1 MPVQAPAKPF
11 KIYRSS
17 AGSGKTYALTREYL
31 SLALQSPDY
40 FRSILAVTFTNKA
53 TQEMK
58 SRIIETLHEL
68 ASGQPH
74 SMRQALMEATGL
86 EGAALT
92 QRATEVLSSILH
104 NYAHFSVST
113 IDSFFQRII
122 RSFAKE
128 IGLRAGFKVELDQQK
143 VLDDLIDRVLAGV
156 GTDKHLTRWLTQFA
170 EEQIDEGK
178 SWDIRRSIRSLAGE
192 IFTESYKQHE
202 KGLQRIAQDE
212 KGLLKVL
219 GQLKDIRLAFENSME
234 ELGRSALQFLEQRG
248 LRIDD
253 FAYGKSGPANY
264 FTHILKENGAYAPG
278 KRVLEVLEDPQKWA
292 SKSNKQRDYLIS
304 AALEGL
310 SPRLQQAVALYEKEY
325 EHYLTAKEVLRFIY
339 TLGILAHLT
348 AVLSKYREDNDLLLI
363 SDAAVFLKDIIG
375 QDQTPFIFE
384 KTGTR
389 YQHFLIDEF
398 QDTSGFQ
405 WDNFRPLIENSV
417 ASGNLNLVVGDI
429 KQSIYRWRGGDW
441 KLLLKQIE
449 EDIGPQNTQHESLN
463 YNRRSCR
470 TIIDF
475 NNSLFYQ
482 AAWELKAV
490 CESKIAD
497 TADEMEQTAL
507 QFYLHS
513 LAQAYSDVFQIY
525 PDDKSASPC
534 GLVQVNFLQADE
546 EEGAW
551 KQQAQQAMLASVRE
565 LQDKGYSA
573 RDIALLVRSNR
584 EGQELASVLMQAEEE
599 KEPGSP
605 YNYRVISSDS
615 LFVGNAASVGLLLN
629 VLRYLHNPQNAVAR
643 TNMAYDYQRYILKP
657 EALDWHQ
664 LFLACAR
671 GEEALKAYLPPPFL
685 QKQVYLTKLPLYE
698 MVESLIDQFRLN
710 ELPGEWGY
718 LQAFQDAVLHYSG
731 EEKGDIDTFLNW
743 WAETGYKRTV
753 QVSDSLDA
761 IRIYT
766 VHTSKGLQF
775 RAVLMPYCQWELN
788 HKPNANNFIWARAHT
803 HPLQEL
809 EALPVKYS
817 ARLEQTHFRE
827 QYYRELIQAYLDN
840 LNLLYV
846 AFTRAEEVLRIWSP
860 LPAIPKGQTMP
871 RADHVNG
878 MLYRLLSGNVQTP
891 EAAGMSEK
899 ELIRLQA
906 GWQPE
911 GACYQTGELQ
921 PVAQRK
927 KREAESSLPLQHYL
941 NTRWRSRLTVR
952 RRNASLVLA
961 TDEKAAARINWSRTL
976 HALLRQI
983 RQPEELER
991 ALENIYYEGMINRQE
1006 LPAVRSQMEALF
1018 RHPVAG
1024 QWFEPH
1030 WEIRTELPLLS
1041 TTGYLLRPDRVIT
1054 SGSEAH
1060 AIDFRVEKPSP
1071 AHARRVRHYLQL
1083 LRRMGFSQVLGWV
1096 YYLDSEQ
1103 ALEVGANGQEQL
1115 GLGF

>member
-1 MPVQAPAKPF
+1 VQAPGKKF

-17 AGSGKTYALTREYL
+17 AGSGKTYTLTREYL

-40 FRSILAVTFTNKA
+40 FRTILAVTFTNKA

-68 ASGQPH
+68 AEGEPH
-74 SMRQALMEATGL
+74 SMREALMEATGL
-86 EGAALT
+86 QAEALT
-92 QRATEVLSSILH
+92 LRAQQVLSAILH
-104 NYAHFSVST
+104 NYSHFSVST

-143 VLDDLIDRVLAGV
+143 VLDDLIDRVLAGI

-192 IFTESYKQHE
+192 IFTESYKVHE
-202 KGLQRIAQDE
+202 KGLQRLAHNE

-219 GQLKDIRLAFENSME
+219 GQLKEQKVAFEEKME
-234 ELGRSALQFLEQRG
+234 ALGRSGLQFLEERG
-248 LRIDD
+248 LRIED

-264 FTHILKENGAYAPG
+264 LNAILKENGQYAPG
-278 KRVLEVLEDPQKWA
+278 KRLLEVLEDPDKW
-292 SKSNKQRDYLIS
+292 SPKSNKQRDYFIA

-310 SPRLQQAVALYEKEY
+310 SPRLQQALALYEAQY
-325 EHYLTAKEVLRFIY
+325 ETYLTAKEVLRFIY

-375 QDQTPFIFE
+375 ENETPFIYE

-405 WDNFRPLIENSV
+405 WDNFRPLVQDSV
-417 ASGNLNLVVGDI
+417 AAGNLNLVVGDI

-441 KLLLKQIE
+441 KLLLHKIE
-449 EDIGPQNTQHESLN
+449 ADIGSENTQRETLN

-470 TIIDF
+470 NIIDF

-482 AAWELKAV
+482 AAWELVEV
-490 CESKIAD
+490 CESKITEVAD
-497 TADEMEQTAL
+497 GMEQTAL
-507 QFYLHS
+507 HFELQN
-513 LAQAYSDVFQIY
+513 LAAAYADVFQIY
-525 PDDKSASPC
+525 PEGKATTPC
-534 GLVQVNFLQADE
+534 GLVNVHFLEADE
-546 EEGAW
+546 EEGSW
-551 KQQAQQAMLASVRE
+551 KVQAQQGMLSTIQE
-565 LQDKGYSA
+565 LQEKGYKA

-599 KEPGSP
+599 KGAGSP

-615 LFVGNAASVGLLLN
+615 LFLSNAASVCLLLN
-629 VLRYLHNPQNAVAR
+629 ILRYLHNPQNAVAR
-643 TNMAYDYQRYILKP
+643 TNMAYDYHRYILKAD
-657 EALDWHQ
+657 ALDWHL
-664 LFLACAR
+664 LFGACAR
-671 GEEALKAYLPPPFL
+671 GEEALQDYLPPRFL
-685 QKQVYLTKLPLYE
+685 QQQIYLTKLPLFE
-698 MVESLIDQFRLN
+698 LVETLIGLFRLN

-731 EEKGDIDTFLNW
+731 EEKGDIDSFLAW
-743 WAETGYKRTV
+743 WEETGYKRTV
-753 QVSDSLDA
+753 QVSESLDA

-788 HKPNANNFIWARAHT
+788 HKATANNFIWAQPT
-803 HPLQEL
+803 TYPLSEL

-817 ARLEQTHFRE
+817 SRLEQTVFKQ
-827 QYYRELIQAYLDN
+827 QYFRELIQAYLDN

-846 AFTRAEEVLRIWSP
+846 AFTRAEEVLRVWTP

-871 RADHVNG
+871 RADRING
-878 MLYRLLSGNVQTP
+878 ILYRLLSGRMQAVDAAEKSTIPLLPLP
-891 EAAGMSEK
+891 E
-899 ELIRLQA
+899 
-906 GWQPE
+906 GWQEAHATYLTGNLE
-911 GACYQTGELQ
+911 G
-921 PVAQRK
+921 VQR
-927 KREAESSLPLQHYL
+927 REAKSPQESVGLQHYL
-941 NTRWRSRLTVR
+941 SGRWRSRLTVR

-961 TDEKAAARINWSRTL
+961 TDEHTAARINWSRTL

-983 RQPEELER
+983 RQPDDLER
-991 ALENIYYEGMINRQE
+991 ALENIYYEGMVNRQE
-1006 LPAVRSQMEALF
+1006 IPAVRAQMEALF
-1018 RHPVAG
+1018 SHPAAAR
-1024 QWFEPH
+1024 WFEPG
-1030 WEIRTELPLLS
+1030 WEVRTELPLLS
-1041 TTGYLLRPDRVIT
+1041 TAGYLLRPDRVL
-1054 SGSEAH
+1054 SRGEEAL
-1060 AIDFRVEKPSP
+1060 AIDFRTEKYTPS
-1071 AHARRVRHYLQL
+1071 HERRVRHYLHL
-1083 LRRMGFSQVLGWV
+1083 LRRMGFGQVKGWV
-1096 YYLDSEQ
+1096 YYLETNE
-1103 ALEVGANGQEQL
+1103 AREVMANGNGQI
-1115 GLGF
+1115 GLF